1 MNIVRKF
8 KNSAVFRNIVYAY
21 IIKAGSVLIG
31 VLLVSAYIKYFSD
44 AVILGIWYTILSIVS
59 WVINFDVGIGHGLR
73 NMSVKAMACKDTA
86 WLKRLVSSGYVII
99 AIICLAIF
107 FVGSILIW
115 LLDWNA
121 FFKVSAE
128 QISSQTLTLSIFISF
143 AGIVLQLVLKLVT
156 SLFNAMEKTALTSLL
171 TLLTNLLIVL
181 FVMFFRGKDQETN
194 LLALS
199 VMYFFALN
207 LPYAVASIIV
217 YSRKLKEIRPSLRAF
232 EWRTGKSILS
242 LGGKFFWIQIMLMV
256 VTATNELFITRLVS
270 VDQVVVFQ
278 IYNKLYGTVLLLF
291 SLITNP
297 MWSAMG
303 KAWQLE
309 DYSGVRRMYRNLHYL
324 ALLWT
329 LGILLM
335 GIFLQPIV
343 NIWLREDAIAMDI
356 KSILI
361 FSVYSI
367 IMVFAYAQSAL
378 SNAISLLGGQMWCY
392 TVAAVLKY
400 PLCLL
405 FLPIVKDWNTI
416 ILVNALIMLPY
427 VIIQPIALRNRMRA
441 AEQKA
446 KMIASNQ

>member
-1 MNIVRKF
+1 
-8 KNSAVFRNIVYAY
+8 
-21 IIKAGSVLIG
+21 
-31 VLLVSAYIKYFSD
+31 
-44 AVILGIWYTILSIVS
+44 
-59 WVINFDVGIGHGLR
+59 
-73 NMSVKAMACKDTA
+73 
-86 WLKRLVSSGYVII
+86 
-99 AIICLAIF
+99 
-107 FVGSILIW
+107 
-115 LLDWNA
+115 
-121 FFKVSAE
+121 
-128 QISSQTLTLSIFISF
+128 
-143 AGIVLQLVLKLVT
+143 
-156 SLFNAMEKTALTSLL
+156 
-171 TLLTNLLIVL
+171 
-181 FVMFFRGKDQETN
+181 
-194 LLALS
+194 
-199 VMYFFALN
+199 
-207 LPYAVASIIV
+207 
-217 YSRKLKEIRPSLRAF
+217 
-232 EWRTGKSILS
+232 
-242 LGGKFFWIQIMLMV
+242 MV

-378 SNAISLLGGQMWCY
+378 SNAISL
-392 TVAAVLKY
+392 
-400 PLCLL
+400 
-405 FLPIVKDWNTI
+405 
-416 ILVNALIMLPY
+416 
-427 VIIQPIALRNRMRA
+427 
-441 AEQKA
+441 
-446 KMIASNQ
+446 